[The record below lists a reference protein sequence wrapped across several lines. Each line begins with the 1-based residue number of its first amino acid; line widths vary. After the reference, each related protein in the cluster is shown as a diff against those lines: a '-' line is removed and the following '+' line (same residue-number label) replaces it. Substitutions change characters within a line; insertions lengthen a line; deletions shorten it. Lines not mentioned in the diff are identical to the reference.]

1 MVGKAMMNVCMAS
14 ALTIVKAKLISSTI
28 QSRVPFLQFESLWT
42 VICGM
47 DIPFVNDT
55 KTTHFWASKVQM
67 KNKLEHEQNT
77 LLNWQ
82 TTKCM
87 VTVSIYY
94 CLVNT
99 VSMKSLS
106 PKFSDQWSPINQEG
120 KKQYDR
126 DFLML
131 LQNDPLSKE
140 RPLNLPHLDIV
151 KDKTISGGIPSKDC
165 IPTLSLVKPFISR
178 VNFVEPF

>member
-1 MVGKAMMNVCMAS
+1 MNCHRNHAFWCLYLNEEYVRTMESCLHYFTRITKHS
-14 ALTIVKAKLISSTI
+14 N
-28 QSRVPFLQFESLWT
+28 LQFS
-42 VICGM
+42 
-47 DIPFVNDT
+47 
-55 KTTHFWASKVQM
+55 S
-67 KNKLEHEQNT
+67 
-77 LLNWQ
+77 LNWQ

-140 RPLNLPHLDIV
+140 RPPNLPHLDIV
-151 KDKTISGGIPSKDC
+151 KDKSISGGIPSKDW
-165 IPTLSLVKPFISR
+165 IPTPSFVKPIISR
-178 VNFVEPF
+178 VILLNLFNLVK